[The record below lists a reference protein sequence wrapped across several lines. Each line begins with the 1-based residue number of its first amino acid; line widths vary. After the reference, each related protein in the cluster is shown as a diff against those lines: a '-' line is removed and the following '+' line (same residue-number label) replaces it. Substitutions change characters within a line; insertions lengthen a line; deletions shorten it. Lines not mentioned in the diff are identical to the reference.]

1 MQLDRIIAVRNS
13 KTVYCD
19 ENKCYKIFNADYS
32 KADVLNEALNQARA
46 EETGLNVPKF
56 LEVTMIDGKWALV
69 CEYIEGKSLSRLMK
83 ERAEKREEYLN
94 LFVSLQLETQK
105 KTCQLLPFLTD
116 KMEREIT
123 CGNFEDAVRQKL
135 LNRLFSLPEGTSL
148 CHGDF
153 SPENV
158 IISENGT
165 PYIIDWPHASQ
176 GNALADAAKT
186 YLLFLL
192 EGDSAGAEEYL
203 AFFCKK
209 SGSEEEDI
217 RKWLPVVAAAQTAKG
232 NEKERSFYRT
242 WIG

>member
-19 ENKCYKIFNADYS
+19 ENKCYKVFNADYS

-94 LFVSLQLETQK
+94 LFVSLQLETA
-105 KTCQLLPFLTD
+105 
-116 KMEREIT
+116 
-123 CGNFEDAVRQKL
+123 CGNFGDAVRKKL

-192 EGDSAGAEEYL
+192 EGDSAGAGEYL